1 MLIISAANIAYE
13 KCILCIPHPLL
24 LIRTGIPYNADITSA
39 TANITHALLTPVTDA
54 ITHISLISPAPTACT
69 RYTGIRIISIT
80 IILAGIS
87 AIMPGLHVF
96 IHTASVIIPPTI
108 EKAAYSISLLG
119 IL

>member
-1 MLIISAANIAYE
+1 MKKDSVMKKLFKYIGKYWI
-13 KCILCIPHPLL
+13 L
-24 LIRTGIPYNADITSA
+24 LILS
-39 TANITHALLTPVTDA
+39 
-54 ITHISLISPAPTACT
+54 
-69 RYTGIRIISIT
+69 